1 MPEGCQVLDLSSP
14 IYHFH
19 SQSMQGVLQ
28 PIPKV
33 CSLFTQAWAST
44 GLLTFPDLFTREI
57 TQAESYVT
65 SDFFFFFVLPYQSTK
80 WQDCKHNLAVAK
92 ISRDLRSCYLP
103 I

>member
-19 SQSMQGVLQ
+19 SQSVQGVLQ

-65 SDFFFFFVLPYQSTK
+65 SDFFFIFFCAALSI
-80 WQDCKHNLAVAK
+80 NEVA
-92 ISRDLRSCYLP
+92 RL
-103 I
+103 